1 MLVPIEGAG
10 RETGTSLRCVTPSN
24 RQLTGRQLPDSHP
37 PVEHNL
43 YSGRASP
50 ANARLSPRQ
59 HLPAIPLCFGRNEVF
74 DECTRPL
81 VGFQPRDFQKCFFV
95 FHGYAMIAKIAHI
108 YMNSASADQIF
119 ARSGTID
126 LMIRDCVSCHSLS
139 SSRRS
144 SHPSMARVWID
155 TIAKRLVGSVLP
167 LGRIKGSVRTSS
179 AKRSVNVT
187 LAPVKSSPIQGRLP
201 MLAESMR

>member
-1 MLVPIEGAG
+1 M
-10 RETGTSLRCVTPSN
+10 RYPSN

-108 YMNSASADQIF
+108 YELCLRRPNLCTIGDHRPDDSRLCVVPLAVIIQALLPPQHGTGLDRHHRQK
-119 ARSGTID
+119 ARW
-126 LMIRDCVSCHSLS
+126 L
-139 SSRRS
+139 RS
-144 SHPSMARVWID
+144 STRPHQR
-155 TIAKRLVGSVLP
+155 KRPDLLRKKIRQYYPGS
-167 LGRIKGSVRTSS
+167 R
-179 AKRSVNVT
+179 
-187 LAPVKSSPIQGRLP
+187 
-201 MLAESMR
+201 